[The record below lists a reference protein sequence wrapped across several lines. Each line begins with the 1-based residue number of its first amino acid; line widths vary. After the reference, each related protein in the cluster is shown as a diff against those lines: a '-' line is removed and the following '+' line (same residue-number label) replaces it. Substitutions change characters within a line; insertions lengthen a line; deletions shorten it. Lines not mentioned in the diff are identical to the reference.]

1 MRKRGR
7 RRIEGPCLE
16 WCRARLRGAACS
28 PAVEV
33 SWRHVCL
40 IARIRELLASLVAKR
55 PFVYLKRHM
64 AGAMCCIGLFYMCF
78 FFVRGMFRPRSFLTS
93 DSSFRFCF
101 VLFFFVCLATDK
113 VSY

>member
-1 MRKRGR
+1 MRKRGQ

-16 WCRARLRGAACS
+16 WCRARSRGAACL

-78 FFVRGMFRPRSFLTS
+78 FLSE
-93 DSSFRFCF
+93 
-101 VLFFFVCLATDK
+101 VCLGLGHF
-113 VSY
+113 